1 MKTLAMILAGG
12 RGSRLDILSLGRA
25 KPSVPFAGKFRI
37 IDFVLSNCSNS
48 EIYDIGILTQY
59 LPLSLNEHIG
69 VGQAWDFDRKNT
81 GVTLLQPCEG
91 HSTDQW
97 YTGTADAILQNINY
111 IKRKNPDNVLIL
123 SGDHIY
129 KMDYR
134 PLIQQHIEK
143 GADVTVCAQEVDWSE
158 ASRFGILTD
167 DENGRIVEFA
177 EKPEEPKSNLAS
189 MGIYVF
195 KTDVL
200 INTLQYLKKTGL
212 DFGSD
217 VIPHLIHHGSV
228 YSYRFRDYWKDVGTY
243 ESYLEANLE
252 LTTTVDK
259 IQLDMYDK
267 DWVIHTKSEEKP
279 TAKFGSKAQV
289 CQSLISNGSIIA
301 GSVTKCVI
309 SPGVHIHPNAIVRN
323 SIIMNDTIIEEGCII
338 DGAIIDKNCVIGK
351 GSIIGRGA
359 VICANE
365 EKPKVLSSGLN
376 VIGKGVHIPEGTIVE
391 RNVRIFPHVCP
402 ADIEGNIV
410 SCGSTIYPSK
420 EA

>member
-1 MKTLAMILAGG
+1 
-12 RGSRLDILSLGRA
+12 
-25 KPSVPFAGKFRI
+25 
-37 IDFVLSNCSNS
+37 
-48 EIYDIGILTQY
+48 
-59 LPLSLNEHIG
+59 
-69 VGQAWDFDRKNT
+69 
-81 GVTLLQPCEG
+81 
-91 HSTDQW
+91 
-97 YTGTADAILQNINY
+97 
-111 IKRKNPDNVLIL
+111 
-123 SGDHIY
+123 
-129 KMDYR
+129 MDYR
-134 PLIQQHIEK
+134 TLIQQHIEK
-143 GADVTVCAQEVDWSE
+143 GADVTVCAQEVEWSE

-177 EKPEEPKSNLAS
+177 EKPAEPKSNLAS

-200 INTLQYLKKTGL
+200 INTLQHLKKVGL

-217 VIPHLIHHGSV
+217 VIPHLIENGHV

-301 GSVTKCVI
+301 GSVTKCVV

-323 SIIMNDTIIEEGCII
+323 SIIMNDTIIEEGCVI

-351 GSIIGRGA
+351 GSIIGRGSN
-359 VICANE
+359 VCPNQ

-376 VIGKGVHIPEGTIVE
+376 VIGKGVHIPEGTIIE
-391 RNVRIFPHVCP
+391 RNVRIFPHV
-402 ADIEGNIV
+402 AETDFSDKIIA
-410 SCGSTIYPSK
+410 CGSTVYPAK

>member
-1 MKTLAMILAGG
+1 MI
-12 RGSRLDILSLGRA
+12 
-25 KPSVPFAGKFRI
+25 V
-37 IDFVLSNCSNS
+37 
-48 EIYDIGILTQY
+48 
-59 LPLSLNEHIG
+59 
-69 VGQAWDFDRKNT
+69 KNT

-91 HSTDQW
+91 HSSDQW
-97 YTGTADAILQNINY
+97 YTGTADAILQNISF

-134 PLIQQHIEK
+134 PLIQQHIQT
-143 GADVTVCAQEVDWSE
+143 GADVTVCAQEVEWED

-167 DENGRIVEFA
+167 DENGRIIEFA
-177 EKPEEPKSNLAS
+177 EKPAEPKSNLAS

-200 INTLQYLKKTGL
+200 INTLQYLKKVGL
-212 DFGSD
+212 DFGND
-217 VIPHLIHHGSV
+217 VIPHLISYGNV
-228 YSYRFRDYWKDVGTY
+228 YSYRFKDYWKDVGTY

-259 IQLDMYDK
+259 IRLDMYDK
-267 DWVIHTKSEEKP
+267 DWIIHTKSEEKP

-323 SIIMNDTIIEEGCII
+323 SIIMNDTIIEEGCVI
-338 DGAIIDKNCVIGK
+338 DGAIIDKDCVIKK
-351 GSIIGRGA
+351 GSIIGRGT
-359 VICANE
+359 VVCANQDN
-365 EKPKVLSSGLN
+365 PKVLSSGLN
-376 VIGKGVHIPEGTIVE
+376 VIGKGVQIPEGTIIE
-391 RNVRIFPHVCP
+391 RNVRIFPHVCES
-402 ADIEGNIV
+402 DFNDQII
-410 SCGSTIYPSK
+410 SCGSTVYPAK
-420 EA
+420 GA